1 MIDILTQK
9 NGRLE
14 RLEQVEKGCWVN
26 IYPPFDRSQLE
37 DFASQNN
44 VPIDFLTDSLDTD
57 ERSRYESEEEI
68 DLVVVNTPVRTDAF
82 VKDEA
87 LYITIPIGIISTPDF
102 IITISSFKNPV
113 IDDFLHGRIKM
124 LKVEDQQWFT
134 LRLLDRNVHYFQY
147 YLKEIN
153 TKRYT
158 FESEIYRSSRNR
170 DLKNLLDLQKSLVYF
185 VTNLR
190 ANDLM
195 MNRMRRTNF
204 LKIQGNEEQDD
215 FLEDIIIDNG
225 QASEMADIY
234 TNIVNSMMDAFASII
249 SNNLGRT
256 VQRLTVI
263 TIVLT
268 LPMVIASFYGM
279 NIALPMQ
286 EAGQTSLWPFWTLL
300 GISVV
305 LPLFFWLYFR
315 RKRWF

>member
-1 MIDILTQK
+1 M
-9 NGRLE
+9 G
-14 RLEQVEKGCWVN
+14 
-26 IYPPFDRSQLE
+26 
-37 DFASQNN
+37 
-44 VPIDFLTDSLDTD
+44 
-57 ERSRYESEEEI
+57 
-68 DLVVVNTPVRTDAF
+68 
-82 VKDEA
+82 
-87 LYITIPIGIISTPDF
+87 
-102 IITISSFKNPV
+102 
-113 IDDFLHGRIKM
+113 IKM
-124 LKVEDQQWFT
+124 LNRRPAVVYPEVT
-134 LRLLDRNVHYFQY
+134 DRNVHYFHITSNQC
-147 YLKEIN
+147 
-153 TKRYT
+153 KRYT
-158 FESEIYRSSRNR
+158 GDEIYRSSRNR

-279 NIALPMQ
+279 NIACPCKRL
-286 EAGQTSLWPFWTLL
+286 TN
-300 GISVV
+300 VV
-305 LPLFFWLYFR
+305 MAFGPYWVYPLYFLC
-315 RKRWF
+315 FSALFPS

>member
-1 MIDILTQK
+1 MIIVC
-9 NGRLE
+9 G
-14 RLEQVEKGCWVN
+14 
-26 IYPPFDRSQLE
+26 
-37 DFASQNN
+37 
-44 VPIDFLTDSLDTD
+44 
-57 ERSRYESEEEI
+57 
-68 DLVVVNTPVRTDAF
+68 
-82 VKDEA
+82 
-87 LYITIPIGIISTPDF
+87 
-102 IITISSFKNPV
+102 
-113 IDDFLHGRIKM
+113 
-124 LKVEDQQWFT
+124 
-134 LRLLDRNVHYFQY
+134 
-147 YLKEIN
+147 
-153 TKRYT
+153 
-158 FESEIYRSSRNR
+158 
-170 DLKNLLDLQKSLVYF
+170 
-185 VTNLR
+185 
-190 ANDLM
+190 
-195 MNRMRRTNF
+195 TNF
-204 LKIQGNEEQDD
+204 KDSGNEEQDD

-300 GISVV
+300 GVSLV